1 MRHTR
6 LLIAVPAA
14 AGLVFTGL
22 APAAAN
28 SSDDGRNGHTSAR
41 VLTIDDEADA
51 NGRGTRVEVTFDYRC
66 RGDDDDITTK
76 VTLRQGNA
84 RFSTEFEDRLACNGR
99 SHEKTVVLRDSG
111 KRLHNDDARV
121 TVRFKDG
128 KTLSEKSRRVEVEG
142 VNRGDRK

>member
-1 MRHTR
+1 MRKTR

-28 SSDDGRNGHTSAR
+28 SYDDGRNGHASAR
-41 VLTIDDEADA
+41 VLSIDDEAQA

-66 RGDDDDITTK
+66 RGDEDDITTK
-76 VTLRQGNA
+76 VTLRQGHA
-84 RFSTEFEDRLACNGR
+84 RFSTEFDGRLRCNGR

-111 KRLHNDDARV
+111 KRLDNDGARV
-121 TVRFKDG
+121 TVRFKDDDD

-142 VNRGDRK
+142 VNRHK